1 MATLKE
7 IAKRCD
13 CSVATVSKALNGMS
27 DISEAMTIKVKQV
40 ADEMGYWPNAAAR
53 TLKTNRSKTIGLL
66 MFLKNESVWT
76 HEYFGSIANAIQ
88 DEMERKDY
96 DVTPIKAESAFMRN
110 GYLTYCRYRN
120 YDGVIV
126 MSAGFTEESLMELI
140 NSDIPL
146 VTIDYAVYNR
156 GAILSDNVKGIKEL
170 VHFLYD
176 MGHRKIANIHGED
189 TYVTRTRLAS
199 FFSACEECGLTVPDS
214 YMIPS
219 IYHDPA
225 LCETATNTLLDSPDP
240 PTVILY
246 PDDFSMIGG
255 LNALRARHM
264 HVPNDISIVGYDCIP
279 LAKNWS
285 PRFTT
290 IRQDGEGIGREAAK
304 MLLRAIEK
312 PKTFIPQHIVLP
324 STLVTGGTVKNLNP

>member
-1 MATLKE
+1 MVTLKE

-27 DISEAMTIKVKQV
+27 DISVSMAAKVKQV
-40 ADEMGYWPNAAAR
+40 ADELGYWPNAAAR

-66 MFLKNESVWT
+66 MFLKNETVWT

-88 DEMERKDY
+88 NEMEQMDY
-96 DVTPIKAESAFMRN
+96 DVTPIKAESAILRN

-126 MSAGFTEESLMELI
+126 MSAGFTEDSLMDLI

-156 GAILSDNVKGIKEL
+156 GAILSDNVKGVKEL
-170 VHFLYD
+170 VHYLYD
-176 MGHRKIANIHGED
+176 MGHRRIANIHGED

-199 FFSACEECGLTVPDS
+199 FYSACEECALAIPDR

-219 IYHDPA
+219 VYHDPK
-225 LCETATNTLLDSPDP
+225 LSEQATYTLLDMPEP
-240 PTVILY
+240 PTAILY
-246 PDDFSMIGG
+246 PDDLSMIGG
-255 LNALRARHM
+255 LNALRARHL
-264 HVPNDISIVGYDCIP
+264 HVPTDMSIVGYDCIP
-279 LAKNWS
+279 LATYWS

-290 IRQDGEGIGREAAK
+290 VRQDGEGIGREAAK

-312 PKTFIPQHIVLP
+312 PKTFIPQHMVLP
-324 STLVTGGTVKNLNP
+324 STLITGGTVKDINP